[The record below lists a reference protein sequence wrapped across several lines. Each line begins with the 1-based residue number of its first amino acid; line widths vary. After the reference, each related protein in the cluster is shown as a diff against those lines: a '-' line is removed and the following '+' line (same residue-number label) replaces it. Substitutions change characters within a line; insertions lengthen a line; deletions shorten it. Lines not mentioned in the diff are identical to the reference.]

1 MLPLVGELLHDEA
14 RLRSMRDAARR
25 LARPD
30 AARRIARLLLDLAE
44 NAS

>member
-1 MLPLVGELLHDEA
+1 
-14 RLRSMRDAARR
+14 MRDAARR